1 MAEEQKSF
9 SLDYAYLCL
18 REDCQYLDKDWC
30 NREGHHCTLKNCKL
44 AETYLYSL
52 KVARRKGLK
61 HI

>member
-9 SLDYAYLCL
+9 SLDYAYLRL
-18 REDCQYLDKDWC
+18 KEDCLYLDKDWC
-30 NREGHHCTLKNCKL
+30 NREGHPCTLKSCQL